1 MKYKGINM
9 YIIYLYIKM
18 GYCGIIG
25 VCGFCKDYEFIFIVD
40 ECNLL
45 VFVYFFK

>member
-25 VCGFCKDYEFIFIVD
+25 VCGFCKDFCLWIYI
-40 ECNLL
+40 
-45 VFVYFFK
+45 YSKWM